1 MKNEILIANNMIE
14 VKESAHGKPV
24 STTLLGTL
32 IANFVG
38 YGYALSEKAL
48 KTVSTYNKEELKE
61 FWNSVKPALDELTGK
76 NRNMEKFVV
85 YKNFPEEVLKKSEA
99 EYWIAQILMYLGVA
113 NEYFTEEVK
122 EREPI
127 LEDVQLKVLHVV
139 PENFIS
145 KVWDSYVSN
154 KSRWSDNQTKYAE
167 WILNNGVVTSVDL
180 EDFGFKENG
189 ISAVNQAIKLEIP
202 VKVSNAT
209 DVLRLAAA
217 WSESDAS
224 LRSKVS
230 FKNFSK
236 HERRVLLSALEG
248 SKNLEEDM
256 AMRKNLW
263 KKLLSRLHPGDFKFE
278 RVKVAYDQL
287 YKGELKS
294 FNSKVET
301 LLNGVHKHI
310 IEQQSNIDSLDKNR
324 TYSLNELQQKVQVK
338 TVRNESV
345 LVKAPDVEVLS
356 VLQSRPGEMLRRF
369 HKLYKNFG
377 SPAVVSLISVLPK
390 LTTIQ
395 LLKFSKYVETVN
407 SRKKL
412 MFAPKGNWTKA
423 QLVDNDKVK
432 LSSKDEGMLLSSIAQ
447 ELSVRANAVFEN
459 GVSLD
464 VKTKNIKLQTND
476 QELAEY
482 GRGTVFDI
490 PENITFLRSASF
502 WSTPDSHG
510 NVWYD
515 NGWNFFDESWNALGT
530 CCWDRTSFGKK
541 AAIFSGDPTNSKDM
555 EGRACQMIDLY
566 IDELA
571 KSGVRYAVWNILAF
585 SRQSFNQAKDVL
597 GTLQMGEVAVEGN
610 LYEPSRAQMVFSL
623 KGDNF
628 TKYIAYVD
636 VKERKLVYMDA
647 NLYGDVSSAA
657 HNESVLAEKM
667 PAFTEYLDSLPSVYD
682 FVSHAKAGSTPVLY
696 SDKDAEIKEGSAYV
710 FRKENE
716 ANEFIDLNINSL
728 LD

>member
-14 VKESAHGKPV
+14 VKEAANGKPV
-24 STTLLGTL
+24 STVLLGTL

-38 YGYALSEKAL
+38 YGYALSKKAL
-48 KTVSTYNKEELKE
+48 KIVSTYNKEELKA
-61 FWNSVKPALDELTGK
+61 FWNEVKPALDELTGK

-99 EYWIAQILMYLGVA
+99 EYWIAQILMYLGAA

-122 EREPI
+122 EREPL
-127 LEDVQLKVLHVV
+127 LEDIQLKVLHVA
-139 PENFIS
+139 PENFVS

-167 WILNNGVVTSVDL
+167 WLLNNGVVKSVDL
-180 EDFGFKENG
+180 GDFGFKENG
-189 ISAVNQAIKLEIP
+189 ISAVNQAIKLEIS
-202 VKVSNAT
+202 VNVSNAT

-217 WSESDAS
+217 WSESDVS
-224 LRSKVS
+224 LRSKVT

-278 RVKVAYDQL
+278 RVKTAYDQL
-287 YKGELKS
+287 YKGNLKS

-301 LLNGVHKHI
+301 LLNGVHKKVV
-310 IEQQSNIDSLDKNR
+310 EKQSNIDSLDKNR

-345 LVKAPDVEVLS
+345 LVKAPDAEVLS

-377 SPAVVSLISVLPK
+377 SSAVVSFVSVLPK

-395 LLKFSKYVETVN
+395 LLKFSKYIETVDA
-407 SRKKL
+407 RKQL
-412 MFAPKGNWTKA
+412 MFAPKGNWTKV
-423 QLVDNDKVK
+423 QLVENNKVK
-432 LSSKDEGMLLSSIAQ
+432 LSSQDKGALLSAISQ

-459 GVSLD
+459 GVALD
-464 VKTKNIKLQTND
+464 EKTKNIKLQTND

-502 WSTPDSHG
+502 WSTPDAYH

-530 CCWDRTSFGKK
+530 CCWNRTTFGKK

-571 KSGVRYAVWNILAF
+571 KAGVRYAVWNVLAY
-585 SRQSFNQAKDVL
+585 SRQGFNQAKDVL

-610 LYEPSRAQMVFSL
+610 LYEPSRAQMVFPL
-623 KGDNF
+623 KGENL

-647 NLYGDVSSAA
+647 NLYGDVSSAES
-657 HNESVLAEKM
+657 NESVLAEKM
-667 PAFTEYLDSLPSVYD
+667 PAFMEYLDSLPSVYD

-696 SDKDAEIKEGSAYV
+696 SDKDVKIKEGSAYV

-716 ANEFIDLNINSL
+716 ANEFIDVNVNSL
-728 LD
+728 LS